1 MVVGL
6 VAATVLRVIFFF
18 FFFFDIDFWT
28 DCGGR

>member
-18 FFFFDIDFWT
+18 FFFFEIDFWT